1 MRVTY
6 GSGPSPFGIDRHRLV
21 GGFGR
26 RPSRFGDAT
35 KPIVTPRPR
44 LRVGRTLRRRQGT
57 ENIAS
62 DLNGWYMKISE
73 DFWTEPDAPSRSGCT
88 PAELDEIR
96 TLTSTSITSAV
107 EARRMRFVVGD
118 WLHAKYGTAGLAS
131 KDNLP
136 QIAALAEELGL
147 SVARLSR
154 SRLVAC
160 RWQGE
165 VRQRVLN
172 SPVFV
177 CFTVLYIAASGT
189 VRTTGEAADQEFG
202 RRAEAL
208 FTAMEAAQASGIM
221 EVTEPVYLKAVA
233 QAQVPSRQPG
243 AEASQRAAA
252 RTLLAY
258 ENQPEVR
265 EAVLE
270 KVKADSEAQRAVAA
284 SYVMSR
290 PGLARAVLREDP
302 DLAEV
307 AARQTAQARP
317 AGESPGGHDL
327 DTLHDLVQLMGHPA
341 PSPEL
346 ELCEWREDFS
356 HALARLQKFFAE
368 WYPAAVV
375 GDRVDEHLVHEVAT
389 LQTDVAH
396 WASTIAT
403 MRGSGLRLVGSQA
416 R

>member
-1 MRVTY
+1 MLA
-6 GSGPSPFGIDRHRLV
+6 IDGRRRV
-21 GGFGR
+21 GGFGKR
-26 RPSRFGDAT
+26 LSRPERAT
-35 KPIVTPRPR
+35 NPIVTPRVR
-44 LRVGRTLRRRQGT
+44 VHVGRTIRRRQAT
-57 ENIAS
+57 KTAARY
-62 DLNGWYMKISE
+62 LNGWYMKISD
-73 DFWTEPDAPSRSGCT
+73 DFWTEPDVPSRSGCT
-88 PAELDEIR
+88 PTELVEIR
-96 TLTSTSITSAV
+96 SLTSTSLTSAV
-107 EARRMRFVVGD
+107 ESRRMRFVVGD
-118 WLHAKYGTAGLAS
+118 WLLAKYGKAGLAS

-147 SVARLSR
+147 SVTRLSR

-165 VRQRVLN
+165 ARRRVLD

-177 CFTVLYIAASGT
+177 CFTVLYLAAAGT
-189 VRTTGEAADQEFG
+189 VRTPGEAADLEFG
-202 RRAEAL
+202 RRAGAL
-208 FTAMEAAQASGIM
+208 FTAMDAVQAGGVM

-270 KVKADSEAQRAVAA
+270 KVKADADAQRAIAA

-317 AGESPGGHDL
+317 DGENPSGHDL
-327 DTLHDLVQLMGHPA
+327 DALHDLVQLMGQPA

-356 HALARLQKFFAE
+356 HALTRLQKFFAE

-375 GDRVDEHLVHEVAT
+375 GDRIDEHLAHTVAA
-389 LQTDVAH
+389 LHSDVAD
-396 WASTIAT
+396 WASTITT
-403 MRGSGLRLVGSQA
+403 MRGSGLRLVGSHA
-416 R
+416 G